1 MSLWTIKGSAVNT
14 DTSVD
19 NVPCTFML
27 PSLIKKNNLKVG
39 TLQHI
44 LIQMLIRIKYA
55 NKVVH
60 MLGETVSEVW
70 WGAGEMY
77 IKWQTLKN
85 NLYIY
90 I

>member
-1 MSLWTIKGSAVNT
+1 M
-14 DTSVD
+14 
-19 NVPCTFML
+19 
-27 PSLIKKNNLKVG
+27 G

-44 LIQMLIRIKYA
+44 LIQMQIRIKYA

-77 IKWQTLKN
+77 IKWQTL
-85 NLYIY
+85 ID
-90 I
+90 